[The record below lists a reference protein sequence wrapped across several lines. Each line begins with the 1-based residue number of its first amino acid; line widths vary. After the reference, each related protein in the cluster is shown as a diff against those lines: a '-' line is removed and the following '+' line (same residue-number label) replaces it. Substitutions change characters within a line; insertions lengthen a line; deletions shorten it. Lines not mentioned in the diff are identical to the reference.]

1 MEWNY
6 VAICIFATIGFA
18 IPFVICCL
26 VFFVCDPKIPKN
38 PQVKILYIHI
48 ILGTKNLV
56 FNYYHIIIKLSLEYY
71 IRQNGV
77 TYKAKR
83 RFSKQLSEKT
93 QYLADRRHSTTAY
106 HNYSHQ
112 TRPCEHCKM
121 IDKGDVAMYQV
132 TCPKC
137 GEIPNSRK
145 HLFPNITTTD
155 VRINLKTFI
164 NASQFR
170 NIKQIAKMVAIIKV
184 IVVFGTCNI

>member
-38 PQVKILYIHI
+38 PQVKIIVY
-48 ILGTKNLV
+48 TYNSS
-56 FNYYHIIIKLSLEYY
+56 YYHQFLIKLLLEYY

-77 TYKAKR
+77 NYKAKR

-155 VRINLKTFI
+155 VSIIFKTFI
-164 NASQFR
+164 NAS
-170 NIKQIAKMVAIIKV
+170 
-184 IVVFGTCNI
+184 